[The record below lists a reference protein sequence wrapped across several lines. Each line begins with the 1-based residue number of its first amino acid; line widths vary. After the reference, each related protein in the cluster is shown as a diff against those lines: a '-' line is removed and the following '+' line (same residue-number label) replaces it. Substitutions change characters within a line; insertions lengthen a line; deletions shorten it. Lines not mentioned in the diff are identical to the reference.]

1 MFLLNEYSWGVTLKP
16 KLGTGFPVTALILL
30 QKKKKKKKHQ
40 FIKFKTKQNMLT
52 TCPLK
57 DNGQCVSAI
66 LLRLLSKN

>member
-16 KLGTGFPVTALILL
+16 KLGTYPVT
-30 QKKKKKKKHQ
+30 KKKKKKKHQ